1 MQLSCY
7 HGGMNDCCGPKL
19 SDAALRD
26 TETRRV
32 LLAVLHDSAGPLAPP
47 EIVARCHKAGR
58 KANKTTI
65 YRDLA
70 AMERA
75 GVVYRVIVSDR
86 KQYFELTERGHHHHF
101 ICLECDRV
109 EDILLDELDLARQET
124 SLAKQ
129 KGFSVFRH
137 SLEFF
142 GLCKMCA

>member
-1 MQLSCY
+1 M
-7 HGGMNDCCGPKL
+7 HDCCAPKL

-32 LLAVLHDSAGPLAPP
+32 LLAILHDSAGPLATP

-70 AMERA
+70 AMEQA
-75 GVVYRVIVSDR
+75 GIVYRVIVSDR

-124 SLAKQ
+124 HLAKER
-129 KGFSVFRH
+129 GFSVFRH

>member
-7 HGGMNDCCGPKL
+7 HGAMNDCCRPKL

-32 LLAVLHDSAGPLAPP
+32 LLSVLHDATGPLATPD
-47 EIVARCHKAGR
+47 IVSQCHKAGR

-75 GVVYRVIVSDR
+75 GIVRRVIVSDR

-101 ICLECDRV
+101 ICLECEKV
-109 EDILLDELDLARQET
+109 EDILLDEFDLATQEQRLT
-124 SLAKQ
+124 KEN
-129 KGFSVFRH
+129 GFSIYRH

>member
-7 HGGMNDCCGPKL
+7 YRHMNDCCRPKL
-19 SDAALRD
+19 ANASLRD

-32 LLAVLHDSAGPLAPP
+32 LLAILHDSTGPLAIPD
-47 EIVARCHKAGR
+47 IVARCHGAGR
-58 KANKTTI
+58 KANKTTV

-75 GVVYRVIVSDR
+75 GIVYRVIVSDR

-101 ICLECDRV
+101 ICLECDHV
-109 EDILLDELDLARQET
+109 EDILLDEFDLARQEAQ
-124 SLAKQ
+124 LVKQ
-129 KGFSVFRH
+129 RGFSVSRH

-142 GLCKMCA
+142 GLCKMCI